1 MGRKVTLNLDRDVY
15 DTLTAL
21 ADSLG
26 FTREAAMYYA
36 VRLVNACVREGLLT
50 DVPERLWP
58 DEAKA
63 GVRALGGTSTQGK
76 VIEFKRRG

>member
-26 FTREAAMYYA
+26 FTREAAAEYA
-36 VRLVNACVREGLLT
+36 VRLIGACVREGLIE
-50 DVPERLWP
+50 DVPACAWP
-58 DEAKA
+58 KEAQ
-63 GVRALGGTSTQGK
+63 LLTGTGGK
-76 VIEFKRRG
+76 VIAFKRRTAQKE

>member
-1 MGRKVTLNLDRDVY
+1 MPTRL
-15 DTLTAL
+15 TLTKDMEKEIALL
-21 ADSLG
+21 ADSLV

-63 GVRALGGTSTQGK
+63 GVRALAGTGTQGK

>member
-1 MGRKVTLNLDRDVY
+1 MPTRL
-15 DTLTAL
+15 TLTKEMEKELDLL

-26 FTREAAMYYA
+26 FPREAAMYYA

-58 DEAKA
+58 DEAKD
-63 GVRALGGTSTQGK
+63 GVSALSETGTQGK
-76 VIEFKRRG
+76 VIEFKRRV

>member
-1 MGRKVTLNLDRDVY
+1 MPTRL
-15 DTLTAL
+15 TLTKDMEKELAQL

-26 FTREAAMYYA
+26 FTREAALYYA

-58 DEAKA
+58 DEAQD
-63 GVRALGGTSTQGK
+63 GVRALGGSSAQGK
-76 VIEFKRRG
+76 VIQFKRRG

>member
-1 MGRKVTLNLDRDVY
+1 MPTRLTFTKEMDKELTL
-15 DTLTAL
+15 L

-26 FTREAAMYYA
+26 YTREAALYYA

-50 DVPERLWP
+50 DTPEALWP
-58 DEAKA
+58 DEAQD
-63 GVRALGGTSTQGK
+63 GIRALGGANTQGK

>member
-1 MGRKVTLNLDRDVY
+1 MPTRL
-15 DTLTAL
+15 TLTKEMEREINLL

-26 FTREAAMYYA
+26 YSREAAMYYA

-50 DVPERLWP
+50 DMPETLWP
-58 DEAKA
+58 DEAQD
-63 GVRALGGTSTQGK
+63 GIRALSGAGSQGK

>member
-1 MGRKVTLNLDRDVY
+1 MPTRL
-15 DTLTAL
+15 TLTKEMDKELTLL

-26 FTREAAMYYA
+26 YTREAALYYA

-50 DVPERLWP
+50 DTPEALWP
-58 DEAKA
+58 DEAHD
-63 GVRALGGTSTQGK
+63 GIRALGGANTQGK

>member
-1 MGRKVTLNLDRDVY
+1 MPTRL
-15 DTLTAL
+15 TLTKDMEKEIALL

-26 FTREAAMYYA
+26 FTREAALYYA

-63 GVRALGGTSTQGK
+63 GVRALAGTGTQGK

>member
-1 MGRKVTLNLDRDVY
+1 MPTRL
-15 DTLTAL
+15 TLTKEMEKELDLL

-26 FTREAAMYYA
+26 FPREAAMYYA

-58 DEAKA
+58 DEAKD
-63 GVRALGGTSTQGK
+63 GVLALSETGTQGK
-76 VIEFKRRG
+76 VIEFKRRV

>member
-1 MGRKVTLNLDRDVY
+1 
-15 DTLTAL
+15 
-21 ADSLG
+21 
-26 FTREAAMYYA
+26 
-36 VRLVNACVREGLLT
+36 LLT

>member
-1 MGRKVTLNLDRDVY
+1 MPTRL
-15 DTLTAL
+15 TLTKEMEKELDLL

-26 FTREAAMYYA
+26 FPREAAMYYA

-58 DEAKA
+58 DEAKD
-63 GVRALGGTSTQGK
+63 GVSALSKTGTQGK
-76 VIEFKRRG
+76 VIEFKRRV